1 MLKHIGSAFQ
11 RYGFALERKLFVND
25 PLKFDPA
32 NDSGIRATVFGPSST
47 LQFTQVSSEDQSAP
61 LSVVLEVI

>member
-25 PLKFDPA
+25 SLKLDPA
-32 NDSGIRATVFGPSST
+32 NDSGIRATVFGPSGT
-47 LQFTQVSSEDQSAP
+47 LKFS
-61 LSVVLEVI
+61 